1 MEMAMAMDGQE
12 VAQVGPKGMATGE
25 AREGSVV
32 LAMAMDRRAV
42 VCRVATME
50 PTEREMVEMAMA
62 MDGQEVAWW
71 VAEMERE
78 MVAMAT

>member
-1 MEMAMAMDGQE
+1 
-12 VAQVGPKGMATGE
+12 
-25 AREGSVV
+25 
-32 LAMAMDRRAV
+32 
-42 VCRVATME
+42 
-50 PTEREMVEMAMA
+50 MVEMAMA